1 MNNKYISKKT
11 NYDFATLKN
20 ENHYNCS
27 GTCCTC
33 RYLNSRTEFDK
44 QQYLRFQQLNNIDY
58 GSKMFQPMKKKFY

>member
-1 MNNKYISKKT
+1 MDNKYISKKA

-20 ENHYNCS
+20 KNHYNCS

-33 RYLNSRTEFDK
+33 RYLNSRTDFDQ

-58 GSKMFQPMKKKFY
+58 GAKMFQSMKKKFY